1 MGYMEVQQFLV
12 QITVYLGVSLL
23 IVPIALRFKLGS
35 IIGYLLTGIL
45 IGPYMLK
52 FVDDPKGIFHFAEF
66 GVVILL
72 FLIGLELNPKKLW
85 QMKWPILRLGFSQ
98 VAIITFVLALFI
110 HLIFSYS
117 MTISFLIGFA
127 LSMSSTAFALQLMK
141 DFSESNSLQGRA
153 AFAVLLFQDLAVIP
167 ALALI
172 PILLVPAGADSGENS
187 LQKVAMSLGA
197 IVAIVL
203 LGRYIVRHV
212 FRIIAA
218 TRIRELF
225 TALALFIVIGT
236 ALVMAQVGLSMALGA
251 FLAGVLLAES
261 EYRHEIEADL
271 EPFRGLLLGLF
282 FISVGMGLNISLI
295 YQAPLEIFGILIAL
309 IGVKMGG
316 HMLVARISDIRGI
329 SALKF
334 SALLAQGGEFAFVLF
349 GVMQAQNLVDAPTTE
364 PFTVA
369 VTLSMA
375 LSPILY
381 RIVNNHTCEGQI
393 EDAREFDKDIDQ
405 NPVIIA
411 GYGRFGQIIGRVLRM
426 KGIGITGLENNPEN
440 LDTLRRFGNRIFYGD
455 ASRLDLLHAAGAE
468 KAKLFVLAIDDV
480 ESSVE
485 TARVVRQN
493 FPNLPILARARN
505 RQHVFRLMDLGVQ
518 TVIRETFYSGLF
530 GAKEALKALGDT
542 DLSAEIATNYF
553 RENDEKLLG
562 EQYKNYDSE
571 EHLVAVSKIASE
583 QLVQAFQSDVRES

>member
-12 QITVYLGVSLL
+12 HIVVYLGVSLL

-45 IGPYMLK
+45 IGPNMLK
-52 FVDDPKGIFHFAEF
+52 FVDDPHGIFDFAEF

-85 QMKWPILRLGFSQ
+85 QMKRPIFQLGALQ
-98 VAIITFVLALFI
+98 VCLVTLVLAIVIRLFFG
-110 HLIFSYS
+110 LQYS
-117 MTISFLIGFA
+117 TSFLIAFA
-127 LSMSSTAFALQLMK
+127 LSMSSTAFAIQLMK
-141 DFSESNSLQGRA
+141 DFSETNSEQGRS
-153 AFAVLLFQDLAVIP
+153 AFAVLLFQDLSVIP

-172 PILLVPAGADSGENS
+172 PVLFISSATENEGGTLS
-187 LQKVAMSLGA
+187 KVAMSLGA
-197 IVAIVL
+197 IVAIILV
-203 LGRYIVRHV
+203 GRYIVRHV
-212 FRIIAA
+212 FRIIAV

-236 ALVMAQVGLSMALGA
+236 ALIMSKVGLSMALGA

-271 EPFRGLLLGLF
+271 EPFKGLLLGLF
-282 FISVGMGLNISLI
+282 FISVGMALNISLL
-295 YQAPLEIFGILIAL
+295 YREPLKVFGILFAL
-309 IGVKMGG
+309 VTLKFGI
-316 HMLVARISDIRGI
+316 HFLVAKISGI
-329 SALKF
+329 KGIAALKF

-349 GVMQAQNLVDAPTTE
+349 GVLQSQKLVESATIE
-364 PFTVA
+364 PFSVA
-369 VTLSMA
+369 VTLSMG
-375 LSPILY
+375 LSPLLY
-381 RIVNNHTCEGQI
+381 SYINNLACEN
-393 EDAREFDKDIDQ
+393 ELENAREFDKEFDQ

-426 KGIGITGLENNPEN
+426 KKIGITGLENNPEN
-440 LDTLRRFGNRIFYGD
+440 IDTLRRFGNKIFYGD

-485 TARVVRQN
+485 TARIVRTH

-505 RQHVFRLMDLGVQ
+505 RQHVFRLRDLGVQ
-518 TVIRETFYSGLF
+518 TVIRETFFSGLA
-530 GAKEALKALGDT
+530 GAKTALTTLGDT

-553 RENDEKLLG
+553 RENDEKLLD

-583 QLVQAFQSDVRES
+583 QLIQAFESDIRE